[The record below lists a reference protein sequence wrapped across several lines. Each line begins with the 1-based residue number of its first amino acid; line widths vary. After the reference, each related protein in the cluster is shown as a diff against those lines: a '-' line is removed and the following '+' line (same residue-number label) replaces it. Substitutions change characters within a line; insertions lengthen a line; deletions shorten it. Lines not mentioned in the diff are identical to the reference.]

1 MNKKNYIS
9 LFTLTAALTTA
20 LLTGCATQPIPTI
33 DATSL
38 EKAATHTLSETV
50 YFSTLFSTCM
60 ALGGDTELDAIDI
73 QQTWINTNA
82 TLVAAADSY
91 YSQQQ
96 ANHTFTYNNRTLA
109 PEAIRLALDA
119 RERATKELALSQRS
133 PVNQQKTCQFR
144 LAQIKGDKVPLAN
157 DPLIAPYQAELLTHA
172 PLDLNIADAPLLAGG
187 LYGTNQGTSYFN
199 IAKANEASCA
209 DAYTL
214 TIVNQWPQEAYSN
227 FCGEKAVSIITC
239 EWGKCETKKL

>member
-1 MNKKNYIS
+1 MSNKNYFYFYALS
-9 LFTLTAALTTA
+9 AAFSTTLLS
-20 LLTGCATQPIPTI
+20 GCATQPMPTI
-33 DATSL
+33 DATNVA
-38 EKAATHTLSETV
+38 KAATHTLSETV

-73 QQTWINTNA
+73 QQTWINSNA
-82 TLVAAADSY
+82 ALVAAADSY

-96 ANHTFTYNNRTLA
+96 ANRTFTYNKQTLA

-119 RERATKELALSQRS
+119 RARATKELALTQRS
-133 PVNQQKTCQFR
+133 PANQQKTCQFR
-144 LAQIKGDKVPLAN
+144 LAQIKGDKIPLAN
-157 DPLIAPYQAELLTHA
+157 DPLIAPYQTELLTHT
-172 PLDLNIADAPLLAGG
+172 PLDLNITDAPQLAGG
-187 LYGTNQGTSYFN
+187 FYGANQGTSYFN

-214 TIVNQWPQEAYSN
+214 TIANQWPQEAYSN
-227 FCGEKAVSIITC
+227 FCGEKAISIITC

>member
-1 MNKKNYIS
+1 MSNKNNFCS
-9 LFTLTAALTTA
+9 FTFSTVFSVVLFS
-20 LLTGCATQPIPTI
+20 GCATQPIPMN
-33 DATSL
+33 DAASL
-38 EKAATHTLSETV
+38 EKAATHTLSEAV
-50 YFSTLFSTCM
+50 YFSTLFSTCI

-73 QQTWINTNA
+73 QQTWINSNTSLIA
-82 TLVAAADSY
+82 SADSY

-96 ANHTFTYNNRTLA
+96 ANRTFTYHNKTLA
-109 PEAIRLALDA
+109 PEAIRLTLDA
-119 RERATKELALSQRS
+119 RARAVKELALAQRS

-172 PLDLNIADAPLLAGG
+172 PLDHNIADAPQLAGG
-187 LYGTNQGTSYFN
+187 LYGVNQGTSYFN

-214 TIVNQWPQEAYSN
+214 TIANQWPQEVYSN